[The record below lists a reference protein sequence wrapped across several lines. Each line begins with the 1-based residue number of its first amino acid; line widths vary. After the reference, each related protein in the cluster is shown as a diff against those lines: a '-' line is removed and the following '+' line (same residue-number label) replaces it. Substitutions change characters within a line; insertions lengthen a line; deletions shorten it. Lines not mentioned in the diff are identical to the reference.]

1 MAAFNVKGSTLHSM
15 FSLPLNQFGGCV
27 PKLSDDKCNS
37 MANLL
42 RNCKL
47 LIIDEVSMVSNKQ
60 LYAISTRLQQI
71 FKNQK
76 YFGGISVILC
86 GGRCILELIFKTK
99 LSQNMKYSS
108 IYL

>member
-1 MAAFNVKGSTLHSM
+1 MAAFNIKGSTLHSL
-15 FSLPLNQFGGCV
+15 FSLPLNQYGGCL

-60 LYAISTRLQQI
+60 LYAISSRLQQI
-71 FKNQK
+71 YKNQK

-86 GGRCILELIFKTK
+86 GGKKMEFLLTDLYIT
-99 LSQNMKYSS
+99 N
-108 IYL
+108 